1 MNSDKSYPNYPNMND
16 PIVNKRRRLPN
27 PTKMRNLSQ
36 FKNMTDEQYAEYYS
50 KMAVDSFPVEAFE
63 IRIKAKMNEL
73 EADYDIS
80 DMKINDKLVLRAL
93 CQSMIQLEDLEQS
106 SYKLRL
112 EGIDNV
118 NIVVLDKMGN
128 LMNDLRNGISKM
140 QDDLK
145 ITRKTRKGDK
155 EVTVLNYIEDLK
167 NKARKFYEQKMMYA
181 FCPKCNMLLGT
192 SWWHYPED
200 DRNKIA
206 YYCHRKLD
214 SGEECGEKVIL
225 RSVDMLE
232 NKGTNKPEILPESL
246 R

>member
-1 MNSDKSYPNYPNMND
+1 MED
-16 PIVNKRRRLPN
+16 PILRKRRKLPD
-27 PTKMRNLSQ
+27 PTKMRNLNQ
-36 FKNMTDEQYAEYYS
+36 FKNMTDDEYDEYYS
-50 KMAVDSFPVEAFE
+50 KLAVDAVPVKEFE
-63 IRIKAKMNEL
+63 TRIQIKMKEL

-80 DMKINDKLVLRAL
+80 DMKINDKLLLRAL
-93 CQSMIQLEDLEQS
+93 CQALIQLEDLEQTA
-106 SYKLRL
+106 YKFRV
-112 EGIDNV
+112 EGIDPT
-118 NIVVLDKMGN
+118 NIMILKYIGD
-128 LMNDLRNGISKM
+128 LMTDLRNSISKL

-145 ITRKTRKGDK
+145 ITRKIRKGDK
-155 EVTVLNYIEDLK
+155 EVTVLNYIEELK
-167 NKARKFYEQKMMYA
+167 DKARKFYDQKMMYA

-192 SWWHYPED
+192 SWWHYADD

-232 NKGTNKPEILPESL
+232 NKGTNEPKLLPESL